1 MKKKIKKFSDEYIEE
16 FKDGKGTYTWGM
28 ETNTQVNLK
37 IISFTDKELILMR
50 VGQNT

>member
-1 MKKKIKKFSDEYIEE
+1 MEKELTL
-16 FKDGKGTYTWGM
+16 GGM